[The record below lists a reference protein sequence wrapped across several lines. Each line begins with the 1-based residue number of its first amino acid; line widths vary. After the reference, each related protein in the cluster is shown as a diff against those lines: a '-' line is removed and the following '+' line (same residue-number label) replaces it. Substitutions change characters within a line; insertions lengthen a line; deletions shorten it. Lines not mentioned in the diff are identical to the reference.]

1 MAAGMGWECGG
12 DWQDPAALGPS
23 PFLQSPGVFR
33 GKNEH
38 PSPGHHLIYFTG
50 GETEAAYE

>member
-38 PSPGHHLIYFTG
+38 PSPGHHLIYFIG